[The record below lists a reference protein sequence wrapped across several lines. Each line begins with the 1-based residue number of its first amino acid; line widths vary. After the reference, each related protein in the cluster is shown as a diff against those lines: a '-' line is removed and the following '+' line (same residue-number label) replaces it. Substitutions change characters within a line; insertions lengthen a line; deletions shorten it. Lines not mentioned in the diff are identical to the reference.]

1 MSSQNSA
8 ANPVVQKYAKALFDV
23 TYDKGTSGEGAQQL
37 TEISKAFSSDVLSFF
52 GNPFNSL
59 ENKVSIVRS
68 TFEGKAIPEVFN
80 FLCLLAENNRM
91 GLLSDIARDYSA
103 QVQLAAGITKGKL
116 FSAVEISQEF
126 LKQVEAQASKTL
138 GKKVELVF
146 EKDPSLVAGY
156 KVQVGGWTMDDSA
169 DAHLRILKDELLKKG
184 L

>member
-1 MSSQNSA
+1 MSNQNSA

-23 TYDKGTSGEGAQQL
+23 TYEKGSSGDCAQQL
-37 TEISKAFSSDVLSFF
+37 AEISKAFSPDVLSFF
-52 GNPFNSL
+52 SNPFNSQD
-59 ENKVSIVRS
+59 NKVSIVRS
-68 TFEGKAIPEVFN
+68 TLEGKATPEVFN

-91 GLLSDIARDYSA
+91 GLLAEIVREYAA
-103 QVQLAAGITKGKL
+103 QVQLSAGITKGKL
-116 FSAVEISQEF
+116 FSAVDVSQEF
-126 LKQVEAQASKTL
+126 LKQVEAQASKAL
-138 GKKVELVF
+138 NKKVELVF